1 MMLKGDTKDLMYS
14 DDECW
19 VYFVDRKQNKQEPH
33 YQIFSL
39 EK

>member
-1 MMLKGDTKDLMYS
+1 MLKGDIKDFMYF

-19 VYFVDRKQNKQEPH
+19 VYFVDRKQNKQELY